1 MQTLIN
7 TNTENL
13 YSFDI
18 FDTLITRKTATP
30 AGIFYLMQELLKN
43 NTNYSLYLRENFKDI
58 RIQTESFVREVFART
73 KKWNDITF
81 DDIYKRIQINYSLTD
96 DETDFLKKLELKCEI
111 ENLIPIEENLNKLKK
126 LISSGN
132 QVILISDM
140 YHSEKTLRHILTNL
154 DPIFNNIKI
163 FISSEY
169 KKTKAHGDLYRHIK
183 TELNPQKWEHCGDNI
198 CADFSNAKKN
208 NISPYLYNYIKFKKY
223 EQEALKNDNL
233 TTEYVIGT
241 AKNLR
246 LNSNSEKY
254 NFGASFAGPILYQ
267 YVNWILENALKT
279 GIEHLYFIARDG
291 YLPKLIADIII
302 KEKNLPLKTHYIY
315 GSRKAWRLPTENTV
329 DEFITFIFNEYINK
343 LSGKFISKR
352 LGISYSE
359 YEKFTNTK
367 CDKELIKGKKRK
379 EIFENLINNKN
390 FKNWLVEKYKNKYL
404 LVQKYLQQEIDFS
417 KPNFAFID
425 LNGSGRTQ
433 DILKS
438 IISDFYDGEI
448 KTFYF
453 CTELNLTEYEKSI
466 KKVFMCTSKYRHYWI
481 ELLCRNIDGQ
491 TIDYKEENGTIKPVF
506 EKVSPQKLLNWG
518 YNEYIAGILD
528 FTKTLIS
535 TNTCALENN
544 AFYFA
549 YFSFIMNDIDKET
562 ADILGSIPY
571 SDVGNEKL
579 TKECAPKYN
588 IISLIK
594 ALSNIENDLI
604 FISKGRCSKLVQS
617 IINIKIKYKSFRKF
631 IIDVHIHKKKME
643 AYICIMGKIID
654 LHIYGYKE

>member
-1 MQTLIN
+1 MQALIN
-7 TNTENL
+7 TNTEKL

-58 RIQTESFVREVFART
+58 RIQTELFVREVLART

-96 DETDFLKKLELKCEI
+96 DETDFLKKLEIQCEI
-111 ENLIPIEENLNKLKK
+111 ENLIPIGENINKLKK

-267 YVNWILENALKT
+267 YVNWILENALK
-279 GIEHLYFIARDG
+279 
-291 YLPKLIADIII
+291 
-302 KEKNLPLKTHYIY
+302 
-315 GSRKAWRLPTENTV
+315 
-329 DEFITFIFNEYINK
+329 
-343 LSGKFISKR
+343 
-352 LGISYSE
+352 
-359 YEKFTNTK
+359 
-367 CDKELIKGKKRK
+367 
-379 EIFENLINNKN
+379 
-390 FKNWLVEKYKNKYL
+390 
-404 LVQKYLQQEIDFS
+404 Q
-417 KPNFAFID
+417 
-425 LNGSGRTQ
+425 
-433 DILKS
+433 
-438 IISDFYDGEI
+438 
-448 KTFYF
+448 
-453 CTELNLTEYEKSI
+453 ELNIYI
-466 KKVFMCTSKYRHYWI
+466 
-481 ELLCRNIDGQ
+481 LLHETVICQN
-491 TIDYKEENGTIKPVF
+491 
-506 EKVSPQKLLNWG
+506 LLQ
-518 YNEYIAGILD
+518 IL
-528 FTKTLIS
+528 
-535 TNTCALENN
+535 
-544 AFYFA
+544 
-549 YFSFIMNDIDKET
+549 
-562 ADILGSIPY
+562 
-571 SDVGNEKL
+571 
-579 TKECAPKYN
+579 
-588 IISLIK
+588 
-594 ALSNIENDLI
+594 
-604 FISKGRCSKLVQS
+604 
-617 IINIKIKYKSFRKF
+617 
-631 IIDVHIHKKKME
+631 
-643 AYICIMGKIID
+643 
-654 LHIYGYKE
+654 